1 MKHRTKEILLGA
13 CSLLAILVLW
23 QLASVT
29 GIFGKYTPEKGALLL
44 PSPLF
49 VVRRMLELVVNGY
62 LPQNIWISCK
72 RVLAGF
78 AIAVAVGSPMGILMA
93 RSHTIKCLL
102 KPVFNILSPIPG
114 VAWVPLAILWFGLGN
129 DAAIFII
136 IVGSIT
142 PIVTNTFQGVESVEK
157 KLEDVLKMLKAS
169 KVQVLRFLIL
179 PSVIPY
185 LVTGFKLGMGFAWRV
200 VIAAEMVGVP
210 QGIGYVLNSGRSTG
224 QTEITFITII
234 SLFLIMTFFEKCL
247 FAPLERLTGWKK
259 A

>member
-1 MKHRTKEILLGA
+1 
-13 CSLLAILVLW
+13 
-23 QLASVT
+23 
-29 GIFGKYTPEKGALLL
+29 
-44 PSPLF
+44 
-49 VVRRMLELVVNGY
+49 
-62 LPQNIWISCK
+62 
-72 RVLAGF
+72 
-78 AIAVAVGSPMGILMA
+78 
-93 RSHTIKCLL
+93 
-102 KPVFNILSPIPG
+102 
-114 VAWVPLAILWFGLGN
+114 
-129 DAAIFII
+129 
-136 IVGSIT
+136 
-142 PIVTNTFQGVESVEK
+142 
-157 KLEDVLKMLKAS
+157 MLKAS